1 MMIQLSQLSRR
12 EETGTLFPLQ
22 GQFRIVEIGKPDVEG
37 WSDHVKVLRNLITAN
52 QTMYPDIDRW
62 FSAKV
67 VPGLKSSQRIAYV
80 AYEGENPIASA
91 VLKLGEKSKF
101 CHLRI
106 HEDFQDQ
113 DLGQMFF
120 TLMTFE
126 IRHHAKEV
134 HFTLPESLWCKESGF
149 FTSFGF
155 SSTKKASRQYRRG
168 DAELIC
174 SAPLSTIWSA
184 VLNKVPELVTKFCVG
199 GHSLGSDVLLSVK
212 PKYAERLLA
221 GSKLVEIRRKFS
233 KKWLGRK
240 AVLYASKPQG
250 ALVGEATI
258 HSITRGRPADIWSR
272 FETRIGGSW
281 EEFEGYVASA
291 DEVSAIELCDVRPYR
306 APVPL
311 DQVEYL
317 LKEELRPPQSYCELT
332 MQKNDVWAKAVSI
345 ATLLHGRCGV
355 FSRRFAQEVRREEMA
370 LR

>member
-1 MMIQLSQLSRR
+1 MAQFSQLSRR

-37 WSDHVKVLRNLITAN
+37 WSDHVKVLWELITAN
-52 QTMYPDIDRW
+52 ETMYPGIDHW
-62 FSAKV
+62 FSSKV
-67 VPGLKSSQRIAYV
+67 VPGLKSSERIAYV

-91 VLKLGEKSKF
+91 VLKRGEKSKF

-134 HFTLPESLWCKESGF
+134 HFTLPESLWCKKSGF

-221 GSKLVEIRRKFS
+221 GAKLVEIRKKFS

-240 AVLYASKPQG
+240 AVLYASQPQG

-258 HSITRGRPADIWSR
+258 HSITRGRPADIR
-272 FETRIGGSW
+272 
-281 EEFEGYVASA
+281 
-291 DEVSAIELCDVRPYR
+291 
-306 APVPL
+306 VPL
-311 DQVEYL
+311 
-317 LKEELRPPQSYCELT
+317 
-332 MQKNDVWAKAVSI
+332 
-345 ATLLHGRCGV
+345 
-355 FSRRFAQEVRREEMA
+355 
-370 LR
+370 